1 MQPDAL
7 VPNTTSVWT
16 ALPWSSRCTDPGGES
31 EHPDQVVLRG
41 FEIVIDENCGGA
53 VKRGVKH
60 GHLLQDGDEFLGQGA
75 AMVVECLGGQE
86 MTVA

>member
-1 MQPDAL
+1 MSPK
-7 VPNTTSVWT
+7 TRT
-16 ALPWSSRCTDPGGES
+16 R
-31 EHPDQVVLRG
+31 VVLRG
-41 FEIVIDENCGGA
+41 FEVVMDEQCGGA
-53 VKRGVKH
+53 VKRGVRP